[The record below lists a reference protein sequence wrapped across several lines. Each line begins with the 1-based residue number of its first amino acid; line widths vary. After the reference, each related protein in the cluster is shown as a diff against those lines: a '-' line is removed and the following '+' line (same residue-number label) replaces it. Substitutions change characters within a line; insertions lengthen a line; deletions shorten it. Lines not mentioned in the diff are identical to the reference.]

1 MPQLRPIKGLERCVC
16 HFAIVRWGDGA
27 LLGGGRGAPLPSSTE
42 LAWAGLC
49 RGETKSW
56 KGSNLRGDVGRQGCA
71 LEVMLGA
78 TVQGTLQGRG
88 ATWPCT
94 TGGWGLTSS
103 DVCSRRKHGP
113 GPGQILWAEAL
124 APLGSPACSGTKRGL
139 MGSRVC
145 VGV

>member
-1 MPQLRPIKGLERCVC
+1 MVPCWGVEGVLPYPPPQSWLGRDFVGEKLR
-16 HFAIVRWGDGA
+16 A
-27 LLGGGRGAPLPSSTE
+27 GRGATCE
-42 LAWAGLC
+42 
-49 RGETKSW
+49 E
-56 KGSNLRGDVGRQGCA
+56 RQGCA
-71 LEVMLGA
+71 LGVMLGA
-78 TVQGTLQGRG
+78 TVQGTLQGTG

-94 TGGWGLTSS
+94 TGGWRLTSS
-103 DVCSRRKHGP
+103 DVCSRSKHGP